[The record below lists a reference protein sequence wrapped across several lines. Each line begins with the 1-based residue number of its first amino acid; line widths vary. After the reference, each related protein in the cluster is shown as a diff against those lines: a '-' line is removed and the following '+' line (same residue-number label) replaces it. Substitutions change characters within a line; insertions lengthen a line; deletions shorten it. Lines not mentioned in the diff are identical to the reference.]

1 MSKQVLF
8 ASGGRTTLLQEL
20 SVGDLGTDDD
30 AVITGGQVPSDRAER
45 SQVEGI
51 VPVRGR

>member
-20 SVGDLGTDDD
+20 SIGDLGTDDD
-30 AVITGGQVPSDRAER
+30 TVITGGQVP
-45 SQVEGI
+45 Q
-51 VPVRGR
+51 